1 MTSGPFSPC
10 PLPIIAESPVK
21 IAGALLSTFLF
32 TALNQDPLAYTV
44 SIYQFTGKE
53 TLGT

>member
-1 MTSGPFSPC
+1 MTSGPFSPS

-44 SIYQFTGKE
+44 STYQFAGKE
-53 TLGT
+53 TLGA